1 MSKWSD
7 HPYFSS
13 VLVVAFLGKTN
24 QYLPVLQV
32 GLVVYESQV
41 PLGATPEYMSGQ
53 YMLQGASSFL
63 PCMALAPQMNETVV
77 DMSAAP
83 GGKTTY
89 LAALMRNTGG
99 IY

>member
-1 MSKWSD
+1 M
-7 HPYFSS
+7 
-13 VLVVAFLGKTN
+13 
-24 QYLPVLQV
+24 
-32 GLVVYESQV
+32 YESQV

-89 LAALMRNTGG
+89 LAALMRNTGV
-99 IY
+99 ISCHVTKSCTSSASFRVRF